1 MLAEDSPRLDSNG
14 WSMMDRAVGTS
25 SDGRGVERAL
35 PAAPGLSICIPVLNE
50 EGSIGETLE
59 RCLALGP
66 SLAQA
71 GIPAFEVIVV
81 DDGSTDRTAER
92 VRGYPDVRLIQHPAN
107 RGYGAALKT
116 GFAAAAFDL
125 IGFLDADATY
135 PPEEFPALCRP
146 VTGGHADLVIGSRML
161 GADSEMP
168 LIRRIGNTFFATLLT
183 LVGRSVVTDS
193 ASGMRV
199 FRREALGLL
208 SPLPDGLNLTPVM
221 STRAMHERIVTL
233 EVPITYRERVGRS
246 KLSVTRDGLRF
257 LKTIVWTTLTY
268 NPVRILGM
276 IGLGGALLAA
286 LIGLALVVMRLS
298 GVTELG
304 PVGAFSVFAAVVSA
318 VAGVSIFALGASF
331 NYLISLF
338 YRRPIRQGLF
348 RKPIFKTPIERTFL
362 PVGLA
367 AFLAGLAAAMVSL
380 VLALRGWAIERF
392 WLYLSAS
399 SLLILVG
406 LQLAMWWLVMS
417 VLRELSAGESI
428 SEAPRE

>member
-1 MLAEDSPRLDSNG
+1 MAQDALE
-14 WSMMDRAVGTS
+14 S
-25 SDGRGVERAL
+25 SRGGIGVERD
-35 PAAPGLSICIPVLNE
+35 AATAHGLSICIPVLNE

-66 SLAQA
+66 SLRSA
-71 GIPAFEVIVV
+71 GISRFEVIAV
-81 DDGSTDRTAER
+81 DDGSTDSTAER
-92 VRGYPDVRLIQHPAN
+92 IRAFPGVRLVQHPVN

-116 GFAAAAFDL
+116 GFAAASFDL

-135 PPEEFPALCRP
+135 PPEEFHALCRP
-146 VTGGHADLVIGSRML
+146 VTDGRADLVIGSRML

-168 LIRRIGNTFFATLLT
+168 LVRRAGNTFFATLLS

-268 NPVRILGM
+268 NPVRILGV
-276 IGLGGALLAA
+276 IGLGGVLVAA
-286 LIGLALVVMRLS
+286 LIGLGLVVMRLG
-298 GVTELG
+298 GVTRLG
-304 PVGAFSVFAAVVSA
+304 PLGAFSVFAAVVCA
-318 VAGVSIFALGASF
+318 VSGVSIFSLGASF
-331 NYLISLF
+331 NYLVSLF
-338 YRRPIRQGLF
+338 YKRPIRQGLF
-348 RKPIFKTPIERTFL
+348 RRPVFRRPIERLFL
-362 PVGLA
+362 PLGL
-367 AFLAGLAAAMVSL
+367 LALGAGIVTALASF
-380 VLALRGWAIERF
+380 VLAFRGWAIERL

-406 LQLAMWWLVMS
+406 LQLAMWWLIMS
-417 VLRELSAGESI
+417 VLRELSAGELLP
-428 SEAPRE
+428 EASRE